1 MDAGQVRRRIADRR
15 EALRAE
21 IERAEGRL
29 GNEGFVRNAPPD
41 VVEAEREKLAGYRA
55 ELEELGD

>member
-1 MDAGQVRRRIADRR
+1 VDADQVRRRIAERR

-29 GNEGFVRNAPPD
+29 GNEGFVRNAPQD
-41 VVEAEREKLAGYRA
+41 VVTGEHEKLAAYRA